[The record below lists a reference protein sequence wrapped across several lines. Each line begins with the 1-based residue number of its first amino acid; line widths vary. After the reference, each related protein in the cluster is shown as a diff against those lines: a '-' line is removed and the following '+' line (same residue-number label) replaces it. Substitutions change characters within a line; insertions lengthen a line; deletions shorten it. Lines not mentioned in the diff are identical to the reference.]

1 METEQNTT
9 PNTTPVPETAKDDT
23 PEAST
28 ATPEAPT
35 ATEVQAQLPGVL
47 GKLTPEEQQ
56 ALTAIRQESQQLLA
70 KVGEHEVLK
79 MRVLAKIDELD
90 QQGQGHIN
98 AISKR
103 FNLEQGQ
110 QWVALQDGTVRL
122 VNPPQTSQTQGGA
135 PASS

>member
-1 METEQNTT
+1 METENTT
-9 PNTTPVPETAKDDT
+9 PENTETTPAPEAAAAPT
-23 PEAST
+23 PEA
-28 ATPEAPT
+28 
-35 ATEVQAQLPGVL
+35 QAAAQVPGVL

-56 ALTAIRQESQQLLA
+56 ALLLIRQESQQLLA

-79 MRVLAKIDELD
+79 GRLLAKLDELD
-90 QQGQGHIN
+90 EKGQGHIN

-103 FNLEQGQ
+103 FNLEDGQ

-122 VNPPQTSQTQGGA
+122 VNPPQASQAQGGA

>member
-1 METEQNTT
+1 METEQDTTSNTDPAPQT
-9 PNTTPVPETAKDDT
+9 PAPEAAAAETPETPAA
-23 PEAST
+23 EA
-28 ATPEAPT
+28 
-35 ATEVQAQLPGVL
+35 QAQMPGVL

-56 ALTAIRQESQQLLA
+56 ALMSIKQQSQQLLA

-79 MRVLAKIDELD
+79 MRVIAKLDELD
-90 QQGQGHIN
+90 EQGQGHIN

-103 FNLEQGQ
+103 FGLEGGT

-122 VNPPQTSQTQGGA
+122 VNPPQAGQAQGGA

>member
-1 METEQNTT
+1 METEQDTTSNTDAAPPT
-9 PNTTPVPETAKDDT
+9 PA
-23 PEAST
+23 PEAAAE
-28 ATPEAPT
+28 ATPETPQAE
-35 ATEVQAQLPGVL
+35 AQAQIPGVL

-56 ALTAIRQESQQLLA
+56 ALMAIKQQSQQLLA

-79 MRVLAKIDELD
+79 MRVIAKLDELD
-90 QQGQGHIN
+90 EQGQGHIN

-103 FNLEQGQ
+103 FGLEGGT

-122 VNPPQTSQTQGGA
+122 VNPPQAGQAQGGA

>member
-1 METEQNTT
+1 METENTT
-9 PNTTPVPETAKDDT
+9 NSAPETAA
-23 PEAST
+23 PEA
-28 ATPEAPT
+28 ATPEAT
-35 ATEVQAQLPGVL
+35 AAEVEAQIPGVL

-56 ALTAIRQESQQLLA
+56 ALMSIKQQSQQLLA

-90 QQGQGHIN
+90 EQGQGHIN

-103 FNLEQGQ
+103 FGLDSGT

-122 VNPPQTSQTQGGA
+122 VNPPQAGQTQGGA